1 MGVLAMTLEMES
13 GSGLLNIDVERS
25 RDQLVLS
32 ISGELDLA
40 TAPLLQEHLLEAA
53 QANVSEV
60 VVDLKHSTYMDSVG
74 LGVLV
79 SAHKRLA
86 TSGGE
91 LIIRSSPS
99 RSLNL
104 FEAAGL
110 SSYLNIKP

>member
-1 MGVLAMTLEMES
+1 
-13 GSGLLNIDVERS
+13 
-25 RDQLVLS
+25 
-32 ISGELDLA
+32 
-40 TAPLLQEHLLEAA
+40 
-53 QANVSEV
+53 VSEV

-110 SSYLNIKP
+110 SSYLNIKHNTCAVRCTGTWVCHSSQGVQRNGLS